1 MDKKLQVSKSFKI
14 IMIILIVIGVVAIAA
29 GFLTGEATRTWS
41 NILLNNFMFLSIALG
56 GLFWLALQAIT
67 QSGWSS
73 AFVRIPQ
80 SLVSY
85 LLVAAVLWIP
95 LFFGMPHL
103 FHWVDAHAALNDPVL
118 AHKAPYLNVPFFIVR
133 TVVFFALWIFL
144 AYRIRK
150 LSLREDQFGGLDSF
164 NKIEFTSKVFI
175 FVLGI
180 SFVFVGI
187 DWLMSLDAHWFST
200 LFAVKFFISAFYHGS
215 AVIVAAVIILN
226 RLGYLPFL
234 NKGHLHDF
242 SKYIFMLS
250 IMWGYMWFVQYLLI
264 WYGNIPEETIYFYMR
279 RQEGFHVLFLAE
291 IFINWLFPFLF
302 LMWNRMAKN
311 ANALLI
317 TVAVLIVGQY
327 IEIYNAV
334 AAETVH
340 KVVFGYLEIGTFIGF
355 AGLFTLVVVLSLAKY
370 PLVAK
375 NHPYLMESF
384 VLEDFEKMY

>member
-1 MDKKLQVSKSFKI
+1 MDNKLQVSKSFKI
-14 IMIILIVIGVVAIAA
+14 IMIILIAIGVVTVAA
-29 GFLTGEATRTWS
+29 GFLSGEVTRTWS
-41 NILLNNFMFLSIALG
+41 NLLINNFMFLSIALG
-56 GLFWLALQAIT
+56 GLFWMALQAIT

-73 AFVRIPQ
+73 AFIRVPQ

-95 LFFGMPHL
+95 LFFGIPHL
-103 FHWVDAHAALNDPVL
+103 FHWTGARAAADPVL
-118 AHKAPYLNVPFFIVR
+118 VHRSPYLNVPFFIIR
-133 TVVFFALWIFL
+133 TVVFFALWIL
-144 AYRIRK
+144 IASRIRK
-150 LSLREDQFGGLDSF
+150 LSLREDEVGGLDAF
-164 NKIEFTSKVFI
+164 NKIEFNSKVFI

-187 DWLMSLDAHWFST
+187 DWLMSLDAHWYST
-200 LFAVKFFISAFYHGS
+200 LFSVKFFVSAFYHGS

-226 RLGYLPFL
+226 YLGYFPFL
-234 NKGHLHDF
+234 NEGHRHDF

-264 WYGNIPEETIYFYMR
+264 WYGNIPEETAYYFYP
-279 RQEGFHVLFLAE
+279 RQEGFHGLFLAE

-302 LMWNRMAKN
+302 IMWNRMAKS
-311 ANALLI
+311 ATILLI

-334 AAETVH
+334 MAETMH

-355 AGLFTLVVVLSLAKY
+355 AGLFVLVSALSLAKH
-370 PLVAK
+370 PMVAK

-384 VLEDFEKMY
+384 VLEDFEEMY